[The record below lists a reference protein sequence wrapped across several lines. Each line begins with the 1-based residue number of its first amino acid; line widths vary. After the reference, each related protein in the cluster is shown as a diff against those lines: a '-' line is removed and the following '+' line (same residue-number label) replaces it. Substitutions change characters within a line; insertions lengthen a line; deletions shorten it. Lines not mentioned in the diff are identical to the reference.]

1 MKPVTSL
8 IPELRFP
15 EFQTEW
21 NQNIVDWYIKRVSS
35 PVDIG
40 TDQIYRE
47 IGVRSHGKGLFH
59 KPEIQGKKLGGKRV
73 FWIQPNAF
81 IVNIVF
87 AWEQAVALTSER
99 ENGFIAS
106 HRFPMFTPRS
116 NRIDLQFLL
125 RFFLR
130 KKGKNLLELASPGGA
145 GRNKTLGQSEFSK
158 LKIIAP
164 RIEEQQK
171 IAAFLTSV
179 DEKLNKLHRKHE
191 LLETYK
197 RGLMQKLF
205 SQEMRF
211 KQDDG
216 SDFPD
221 WQIKPLKLLANRC
234 IDKNINNQSNRVLTN
249 SATQGIIDQ
258 QDYFDKEIAN
268 NNNLEGYYLVEL
280 GDFVYNPRISASAP
294 VGPIKRNTVGLGVM
308 SPLYS
313 VFRFNVDKSEFHMH
327 YFDSTHWHKYMY
339 SVANFGARYDRM
351 NITNTDFMNLPLP
364 VPSSDEQEKIV
375 KFLNLVAGKV
385 LASKEKIEQ
394 LETFKKALLQKMFV

>member
-8 IPELRFP
+8 TPELRFP

-21 NQNIVDWYIKRVSS
+21 NQDIVDWYIKRVSS
-35 PVDIG
+35 PVDVVS
-40 TDQIYRE
+40 DQIYRE

-87 AWEQAVALTSER
+87 AWEQAVALTTER
-99 ENGFIAS
+99 EKGFIAS
-106 HRFPMFTPRS
+106 HRFPMFIPRN

-158 LKIIAP
+158 LKIVAP

-179 DEKLNKLHRKHE
+179 DEKLNKLRRKHE

-197 RGLMQKLF
+197 RSLMQKIF
-205 SQEMRF
+205 SLEIRF
-211 KQDDG
+211 KQEDG

-221 WQIKPLKLLANRC
+221 WEEKPLSSISDPVKRTTDNPNYPVMTISAGKGFLDQKERFNQVIAGSSLDKYTLIEKDEFAYNRGASKAYPYGC
-234 IDKNINNQSNRVLTN
+234 V
-249 SATQGIIDQ
+249 
-258 QDYFDKEIAN
+258 
-268 NNNLEGYYLVEL
+268 YLMTEHKAAL
-280 GDFVYNPRISASAP
+280 IPFVYRTFKLSSGVPNFFLQYFIGGFLDRQLRRLISSSA
-294 VGPIKRNTVGLGVM
+294 RMDGLLNIGEKDF
-308 SPLYS
+308 YS
-313 VFRFNVDKSEFHMH
+313 VK
-327 YFDSTHWHKYMY
+327 
-339 SVANFGARYDRM
+339 
-351 NITNTDFMNLPLP
+351 
-364 VPSSDEQEKIV
+364 VPFPHVDEQEKIAA
-375 KFLNLVAGKV
+375 FLQGVDLKADMVAGKI
-385 LASKEKIEQ
+385 KH
-394 LETFKKALLQKMFV
+394 LEVFKKALLQQMFV